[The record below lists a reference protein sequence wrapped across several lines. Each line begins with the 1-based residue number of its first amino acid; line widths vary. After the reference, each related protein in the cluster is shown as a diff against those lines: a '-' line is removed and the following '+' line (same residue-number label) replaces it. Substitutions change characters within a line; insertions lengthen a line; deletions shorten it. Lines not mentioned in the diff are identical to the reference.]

1 MFRYIFLFFF
11 FGTLYT
17 QSYAQPMPPAPPQSK
32 AILIL
37 GAKAHLGNG
46 RVIENSAIAFEN
58 GKLTVVADAT
68 TIRIDNSKYDVID
81 ATGKRVYPGFIAPN
95 SRLGLVEINAV
106 RATKDYAEVGSLN
119 PNVRALIAYDTDSE
133 VTPTVRSNGT
143 LMAQI
148 APSGGRISG
157 SSSVVVLDAWNWE
170 DAAYRADDGIFL
182 NWPRMMNSSFSG
194 GTFTRKKNDKY
205 DGQVKE
211 IESLF
216 KEAQAYLEAKDR
228 KTKNL
233 KFEAMSGLFTGKDNL
248 YIRVNRAKAIMESV
262 LIAKKFGLRT
272 VVVGGTDSWMVTEFL
287 KENDV
292 AVILNKTQSLPA
304 SSDADIDQPFKTPVA
319 LEEAGITFAFS
330 ISGGWQQR
338 NLPFQAGQAT
348 GFGLDYEQAI
358 AALTLNTAKIM
369 GIDRMTGSLEV
380 GKDATLFISDG
391 DALDMRT
398 NNVTH
403 AYIQGRNIDLS
414 NKQKRLYEKFRAKY

>member
-1 MFRYIFLFFF
+1 MFRYIFLFFLIGILF
-11 FGTLYT
+11 T
-17 QSYAQPMPPAPPQSK
+17 QSVAQPMPPAPPQSK

-46 RVIENSAIAFEN
+46 KVIDNSAIAFEN
-58 GKLTVVADAT
+58 GKLTLVADAT
-68 TIRIDNSKYDVID
+68 SIRVDASKYHVID
-81 ATGKRVYPGFIAPN
+81 ATGKRIYPGFIAPN

-157 SSSVVVLDAWNWE
+157 ASSVVILDAWNWE

-182 NWPRMMNSSFSG
+182 NWPRMMSRSFSG
-194 GTFTRKKNDKY
+194 GTFTRKKSDKY
-205 DGQVKE
+205 DGQVKS
-211 IESLF
+211 IESF
-216 KEAQAYLEAKDR
+216 FNEAKAYLEAKDL

-233 KFEAMSGLFTGKDNL
+233 KFEAMHGLFSGKDNL

-262 LIAKKFGLRT
+262 LMAKKLGLRP
-272 VVVGGTDSWMVTEFL
+272 VIVGGIDSWMITEFL

-292 AVILNKTQSLPA
+292 AVILNETQSLP
-304 SSDADIDQPFKTPVA
+304 SSPDADIDQPFKTPAV
-319 LEEAGITFAFS
+319 LQNAGITFAFS

-348 GFGLDYEQAI
+348 GFSLDYEQAI

-369 GIDRMTGSLEV
+369 GIDRSTGSLEV
-380 GKDATLFISDG
+380 GKDATLFISEG

-398 NNVTH
+398 NKVTH
-403 AYIQGRNIDLS
+403 AFIQGRNIDLS